1 MCAPAADRHTQVC
14 GEITITLGVPLST
27 PPQAQEVVIQYK
39 SQFDIVC
46 IQRVDLDTGTWD
58 ISLSLCSNLRTSFA
72 PDPGSYKAVSPPPLS
87 VCRERKN
94 PRIRYATV
102 CAKYL
107 CVCAWYLK
115 HLARDDTKHTPKIK

>member
-27 PPQAQEVVIQYK
+27 PPQAQEVVNQYK
-39 SQFDIVC
+39 SQLDIVC

-87 VCRERKN
+87 VCRERE
-94 PRIRYATV
+94 RTQEFVTQLFVRSI
-102 CAKYL
+102 
-107 CVCAWYLK
+107 CVCVPG
-115 HLARDDTKHTPKIK
+115 TSNT